1 MPFITYWKGTIEPHV
16 SDALVSQIDLLASLS
31 ALVDA
36 DIPDTDSQN
45 LLDVFLGKANQGRE
59 NLIIEA
65 TTRTAFRQ
73 GDWILIPPYKGPA
86 INKIKNIE
94 TGNSKEF
101 QLYNLKE
108 DIGQKNNLAKANP
121 EKLQEMI
128 KNFESIR
135 GGSYNEIEQPV
146 FN

>member
-1 MPFITYWKGTIEPHV
+1 M
-16 SDALVSQIDLLASLS
+16 
-31 ALVDA
+31 
-36 DIPDTDSQN
+36 
-45 LLDVFLGKANQGRE
+45 DVFLGKTNDGRE

-73 GDWILIPPYKGPA
+73 GDWVLIPPYKGSA
-86 INKIKNIE
+86 VNKIKKIE

-128 KNFESIR
+128 HSFETIR
-135 GGSYNEIEQPV
+135 GKSYNNIEQPN
-146 FN
+146 FK